1 MRLFNG
7 FLNVNKPSGVT
18 SHDVVNQVRRMLRG
32 VDRKLK
38 VGHAG
43 TLDPLA
49 DGVLIV
55 CLGSATRLSDYVMH
69 ADKGYQ
75 VVARLGQTT
84 DTYDADGTVLDE
96 RPAEHVTARDITAL
110 LPEFTGTLMQRPP
123 AYSAIKKDGR
133 KLYELARSGQTV
145 EAEARAVQID
155 KLELVAFDSPHAM
168 LNVQCGPGTYIRS
181 LVHDLGQR
189 LGVGAHVLSLT
200 RTYSGSFLLRDSISL
215 EHVSDPSELAAHV
228 IAPVDALTAYPRV
241 QASPTD
247 AANLAY
253 GRSIACAEAF
263 TGPVMVYDEA
273 WQLIAVAEWQ
283 DQRLNPRKVFVDGA
297 LS

>member
-1 MRLFNG
+1 MFNG

-69 ADKGYQ
+69 ANKGYQ
-75 VVARLGQTT
+75 VVAHLGQTT
-84 DTYDADGTVLDE
+84 DTYDADGTVLEE
-96 RPAEHVTARDITAL
+96 RPADHLTARDITAL
-110 LPEFTGTLMQRPP
+110 LPEFTGALMQHPP

-133 KLYELARSGQTV
+133 KLYELARSGQVV
-145 EAEARAVQID
+145 ETEPRAVQID
-155 KLELVAFDSPHAM
+155 HLELITFDPPYAM
-168 LNVQCGPGTYIRS
+168 LNVQCGAGTYIRS

-189 LGVGAHVLSLT
+189 LGVGAHVMALT
-200 RTYSGSFLLRDSISL
+200 RTFSGGFLLRDSINL
-215 EHVSDPSELAAHV
+215 EQVSNPSELATHV
-228 IAPVDALTAYPRV
+228 IAPVDALAAYARV
-241 QASPTD
+241 QVTPSEVRD
-247 AANLAY
+247 LAH
-253 GRSIACAEAF
+253 GRAIACAESLH
-263 TGPVMVYDEA
+263 GPVMVYDEA
-273 WQLIAVAEWQ
+273 WRLVAVAEWQ
-283 DQRLNPRKVFVDGA
+283 DQSLNPRKVFMDGA